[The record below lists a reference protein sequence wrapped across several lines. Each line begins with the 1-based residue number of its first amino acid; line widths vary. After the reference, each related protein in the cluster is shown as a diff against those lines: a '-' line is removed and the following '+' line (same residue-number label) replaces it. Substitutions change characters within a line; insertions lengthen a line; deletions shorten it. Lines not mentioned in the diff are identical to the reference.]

1 MILGV
6 KSSYCT
12 VVMGLG
18 LLVTLLHG
26 GKHESVCVC
35 VGGNMFY
42 VGCACVV
49 CETCVHM
56 WRPTVNLSVIP
67 QELSTLFSWDR
78 VAH

>member
-18 LLVTLLHG
+18 LLVTLPHG
-26 GKHESVCVC
+26 GKQESVCRGEHVLCGLCMCGLLYVC
-35 VGGNMFY
+35 
-42 VGCACVV
+42 A
-49 CETCVHM
+49 HM